1 MADWGIYGGVGF
13 IGQHLA
19 HSVLS
24 KYPQDRVSLLDIR
37 SLSEAGLRA
46 PLNSF
51 LESGRVF
58 LEKTDVRN
66 MDQLQAGAK
75 PFDVVVNLA
84 AVHRE
89 PGHRPEEY
97 FDTNVAG
104 AENVC
109 RLAESTGCCEI
120 VFTSSI

>member
-1 MADWGIYGGVGF
+1 MAEWGIYGGAGF

-24 KYPQDRVSLLDIR
+24 NYPQDRVNLLDIR
-37 SLSEAGLRA
+37 SLSEAGWKA
-46 PLNSF
+46 PLKSF
-51 LESGRVF
+51 LETGRLYF
-58 LEKTDVRN
+58 EKTDVRN

-84 AVHRE
+84 AIHRE

-104 AENVC
+104 AKNIC
-109 RLAESTGCCEI
+109 RRAELAN
-120 VFTSSI
+120 